1 MSYVIKSGSKK
12 GQRDYTKERLL
23 ETAERKQERS
33 NRNKARL
40 AMNLKNG
47 DPRQVDHIDGNALNN
62 SKSNLRVVSAKTNL
76 TKEAKRKKL
85 NG

>member
-1 MSYVIKSGSKK
+1 MSYVIKSGPKK

-47 DPRQVDHIDGNALNN
+47 DPRQVDHKDNNALNN

>member
-1 MSYVIKSGSKK
+1 MPYMKDGK
-12 GQRDYTKERLL
+12 RDYTKERLA
-23 ETAERKQERS
+23 ESKERKQKRS

-47 DPRQVDHIDGNALNN
+47 DSRQVDHIDGNALNN

>member
-1 MSYVIKSGSKK
+1 MPYVIKSGPKK

-23 ETAERKQERS
+23 ETAERKKKRS
-33 NRNKARL
+33 MRNKARHE
-40 AMNLKNG
+40 MQLKVG
-47 DPRQVDHIDGNALNN
+47 DSRHVDHIDNNALNN
-62 SKSNLRVVSAKTNL
+62 SKKNLRVVSAKTNL

>member
-1 MSYVIKSGSKK
+1 MSYVIKSGPKK
-12 GQRDYTKERLL
+12 GQREYTKERLL

-62 SKSNLRVVSAKTNL
+62 NKSNLRVVSAKTNL